1 MKKRLIE
8 LLEEEK
14 AFSRY
19 MTDDERRAAVAD
31 FLLENGVLVPPCKVG
46 DTVYAVLEPAYTDSD
61 EAEIYSWEV
70 YGVAYEG
77 GEWYAVEGANDDYC
91 KIGSFLCKL
100 TREEAEAEIRTCE
113 GRAQ

>member
-1 MKKRLIE
+1 MKLRLIQ
-8 LLEEEK
+8 LL
-14 AFSRY
+14 
-19 MTDDERRAAVAD
+19 DEVARIKD
-31 FLLENGVLVPPCKVG
+31 CPDSEQIAEYLLANGVLVPPCKVG

>member
-1 MKKRLIE
+1 MEKLLTKLIE
-8 LLEEEK
+8 EAKQAHDAPSAGTL
-14 AFSRY
+14 ARY
-19 MTDDERRAAVAD
+19 
-31 FLLENGVLVPPCKVG
+31 LIGKGVLVQPCKVG
-46 DTVYAVLEPAYTDSD
+46 DTVYAVLDPAYTDSD
-61 EAEIYSWEV
+61 EAEIYSWKV